1 MNPVKQEMKPLL
13 YHLPRIWNVEERV
26 VGADLG
32 LGRFQ
37 FDFQEEED
45 IVEVLKREPF
55 HFDNWMLSIVRWE
68 PVVEDNY
75 PSKIIFFIFWAQP
88 TFKSIG
94 EALGVVRGDDAI
106 EINEGKIQVTLDA
119 FKPLVFS
126 ITVEFHSGEET
137 VVALRYERLHGFC
150 RTCSRLT
157 HDQSKC
163 PITKGVKEEDDV
175 GPSDK
180 PDQGGKALSYKQW
193 SPKPWRLTLVGMLG
207 DITNRYLESKMSKE
221 KALHMR
227 EENKLLVLNWV
238 QGEGIGI
245 KGDQ

>member
-1 MNPVKQEMKPLL
+1 M
-13 YHLPRIWNVEERV
+13 
-26 VGADLG
+26 
-32 LGRFQ
+32 
-37 FDFQEEED
+37 
-45 IVEVLKREPF
+45 
-55 HFDNWMLSIVRWE
+55 
-68 PVVEDNY
+68 
-75 PSKIIFFIFWAQP
+75 
-88 TFKSIG
+88 
-94 EALGVVRGDDAI
+94 VRGDDAI

>member
-1 MNPVKQEMKPLL
+1 M
-13 YHLPRIWNVEERV
+13 
-26 VGADLG
+26 GADLG

-106 EINEGKIQVTLDA
+106 EIN
-119 FKPLVFS
+119 
-126 ITVEFHSGEET
+126 
-137 VVALRYERLHGFC
+137 
-150 RTCSRLT
+150 
-157 HDQSKC
+157 
-163 PITKGVKEEDDV
+163 
-175 GPSDK
+175 
-180 PDQGGKALSYKQW
+180 
-193 SPKPWRLTLVGMLG
+193 
-207 DITNRYLESKMSKE
+207 
-221 KALHMR
+221 
-227 EENKLLVLNWV
+227 
-238 QGEGIGI
+238 
-245 KGDQ
+245 